1 MDFGKIFHFL
11 IDLEINNNRNWFND
25 NKLRYEEAKDE
36 FVMFLDD
43 FLSKL
48 KAIDPQINVEDPN
61 KCMFRIYRDVRF
73 SKNKAPYKTNFGAYI
88 AKDGRKSGNAGYY
101 MHIEPDRCFVGGGIY
116 KPDAPSLKAIRQ
128 YIFDHTKDFKDIIK
142 NDKFQSYFPEIY
154 GEKLK
159 RAPKDFP
166 KNFEEIELLKHK
178 SYAMIHPV
186 KNEFWEQ
193 NDLERQLI
201 EIYKCLLPF
210 NHFLNKAVE

>member
-36 FVMFLDD
+36 FVIFLDD

-101 MHIEPDRCFVGGGIY
+101 MHIEPDR
-116 KPDAPSLKAIRQ
+116 
-128 YIFDHTKDFKDIIK
+128 
-142 NDKFQSYFPEIY
+142 
-154 GEKLK
+154 
-159 RAPKDFP
+159 
-166 KNFEEIELLKHK
+166 
-178 SYAMIHPV
+178 
-186 KNEFWEQ
+186 
-193 NDLERQLI
+193 
-201 EIYKCLLPF
+201 
-210 NHFLNKAVE
+210 